1 MRTPRDWIRILRR
14 VLTPN
19 GGESDRAADT
29 SAAPV
34 TESHNTT
41 SEGGHPGLSSNGETA
56 AQLFSSV
63 IQRQP
68 QYANQDQGAPAAE
81 HHEKVREEDSAGLPP
96 NGETAAQLLPGPI
109 KEEPPL
115 DINEDQL
122 ERFLRGKI
130 LESQDNQFSS
140 TMGMF
145 AEYPSCF
152 TMSDVACWLESD
164 TDRDAITRALTAE
177 QGFIR
182 LGKGDSG
189 EEFFI
194 SEGVLF
200 QWWGRLT
207 ARLARA
213 GRAELSRH
221 GLVTAMNSLRQD
233 GRWDL
238 PPQEAVAF
246 GKRFGFVHDRG
257 ESQNYSFPMA
267 SCLSYLS
274 PARARQAEIILP
286 GLFNAA
292 KQGNVSGRE
301 SLVANGSMTTG
312 EGCSVLDTLT
322 RREQRVLTL
331 RFGLDGG
338 RARTL
343 EGVGKEY
350 GVGRERIRQI
360 EAKALKKLCHHAR
373 AWKLVS
379 EFLYGLLAR
388 QGSLIVDVNWP
399 DAPYRLFL
407 AKCLQIPRLELPEFE
422 LVVLGVSQDKTADRG
437 SARYWSEL
445 VERDAIAAVAES
457 QYGRCLGDS
466 DLAMMVEIAVQHNM
480 RRSGNK
486 AQKVRMVMQQIG
498 KPAHYSE
505 INEVYNSLFPDQP
518 SSENNIHAILSRE
531 PLDIVWIGV
540 QGTFGLKTWGYERPS
555 GSLFDQVAEIVESRF
570 KETGRPVPFEIIA
583 AEMGKKR
590 KVVVPSSLTI
600 AAHFNPRLER
610 VHGTSFIPR
619 PATEQDENDVSAEEL
634 DRVLREFEK
643 QRGGAGDTASDNQ
656 TPMKQIADLTLQAA
670 PSESQSL
677 DVE

>member
-19 GGESDRAADT
+19 CGESDRAADT

-34 TESHNTT
+34 TEPRNAAGG
-41 SEGGHPGLSSNGETA
+41 GGHPGLSSNVETA
-56 AQLFSSV
+56 VQLFPSV
-63 IQRQP
+63 IQKQP
-68 QYANQDQGAPAAE
+68 RLYANQDQGAPVAE
-81 HHEKVREEDSAGLPP
+81 HREMVGEEGSAGLPP
-96 NGETAAQLLPGPI
+96 NGETGAQVVAGPI

-115 DINEDQL
+115 DTNNEDQL
-122 ERFLRGKI
+122 ERFMQGNI

-164 TDRDAITRALTAE
+164 TDRHAITRTLTAE

-200 QWWGRLT
+200 RWWGHLT

-221 GLVTAMNSLRQD
+221 GLATAMNPLRQD
-233 GRWDL
+233 GRWEL

-246 GKRFGFVHDRG
+246 GKRFGFVHDHG

-267 SCLSYLS
+267 NCLSYLS
-274 PARARQAEIILP
+274 PARAQQAEIILP

-292 KQGNVSGRE
+292 KQGNVGGRE
-301 SLVANGSMTTG
+301 SIVANGSMITG

-322 RREQRVLTL
+322 PKEQRVLTL
-331 RFGLDGG
+331 RFGVDGG
-338 RARTL
+338 RVRTL
-343 EGVGKEY
+343 DEVGKEY

-360 EAKALKKLCHHAR
+360 EAKALKKLYHHTR
-373 AWKLVS
+373 SWKLVS

-388 QGSLIVDVNWP
+388 QGSLIVDLNRP

-422 LVVLGVSQDKTADRG
+422 LVVLGVSQHEIADRD

-466 DLAMMVEIAVQHNM
+466 DLAMMVEMATQHNM
-480 RRSGNK
+480 RRYGNK

-505 INEVYNSLFPDQP
+505 ISEVYNSLFPDQP
-518 SSENNIHAILSRE
+518 SSENNIHAILLRE
-531 PLDIVWIGV
+531 LLDIVWIGV
-540 QGTFGLKTWGYERPS
+540 RGTFALKKWGYERPS
-555 GSLFDQVAEIVESRF
+555 ASLVDQVAEIVQNRF
-570 KETGRPVPFEIIA
+570 KETGRPVPCEIIA
-583 AEMGKKR
+583 AEMGKYR

-600 AAHFNPRLER
+600 AAGCNRCLER

-619 PATEQDENDVSAEEL
+619 PASEQDEDDVSAEEL

-643 QRGGAGDTASDNQ
+643 QRRRAKDTAG
-656 TPMKQIADLTLQAA
+656 
-670 PSESQSL
+670 E
-677 DVE
+677 